1 MTSVAKYSIVF
12 YMKRKTRY
20 EVGFHL
26 RMSAEDSRHLEAIAE
41 RERST
46 VSAVARRFI
55 AEALDREAEGTA
67 KRPKERRKKP

>member
-1 MTSVAKYSIVF
+1 MY

-55 AEALDREAEGTA
+55 AEGLDRETEAEGTA
-67 KRPKERRKKP
+67 KRPKKRGKKP